1 MKKKKVN
8 IKKILY
14 ITLLTVLGIIF
25 VASLTFGAIAA
36 FTENTRE
43 NIEVWYLD
51 KFEENLNLLKKSL
64 VWLFISASLL
74 VLTLSFKDFKKKYI
88 D

>member
-14 ITLLTVLGIIF
+14 IALLTVLGIIF

-36 FTENTRE
+36 FTENARE
-43 NIEVWYLD
+43 SIEVWYLD
-51 KFEENLNLLKKSL
+51 KFEENLNLLKKSI

>member
-1 MKKKKVN
+1 MKSKKIN

-14 ITLLTVLGIIF
+14 VTLLVILAIIF
-25 VASLTFGAIAA
+25 VSSITFGALAA

-43 NIEVWYLD
+43 SIEVWYFE
-51 KFEENLNLLKKSL
+51 KFEKEISLLKHSIK
-64 VWLFISASLL
+64 WLLISAALL
-74 VLTLSFKDFKKKYI
+74 VFTLSFKDFKKKYI